1 MKRFFII
8 FVVAMLLLSCTKGHD
23 EMVVTMQPKRSTTIS
38 AEQALKNLYG
48 ELNLID
54 GQTRTDGTQRK
65 VKSIKPLTGAVTRS
79 GNALDNDLLYIVEF
93 DEGEGSA
100 VLAADTRLDPV
111 IAVLDN
117 SVLTAEDFA
126 SDNTDDINVYVASL
140 ISSYAEVASTRDG
153 LIPAPGHTVVDTVIH
168 AQKFPLLKTKWHQ
181 DSPFNDEC
189 KDYNGNSVHAGCV
202 AIAIG
207 QFVYYHRSPST
218 INNYNVNWSLLERE
232 EYSYL
237 INRLPNGV
245 IGGGDGSG
253 NGNGNGSGSDNGG
266 FIINPGVGFT
276 YLEDIVAANFI
287 YNIGVVCN
295 IHYSIG
301 DTGANTSEMLSA
313 FDTLGYSVSNVNY
326 NSTTAKNLV
335 LNDKPVV
342 MTGAAYVEEQS
353 NYVGHAWLLD
363 GWLERTITTTTS
375 EEIEGN
381 IGSGEGGAEITVTED
396 YCNVVHCNFGWEG
409 KCDGYYNCNVFD
421 VSSGAESVEP
431 SIGDLLMMPYPDLNF
446 DNTLKIFVY

>member
-1 MKRFFII
+1 MKRFYAI

-23 EMVVTMQPKRSTTIS
+23 EVVVTMQPKRSTTIS

-48 ELNLID
+48 ELKLID
-54 GQTRTDGTQRK
+54 GQTRADGSQRT
-65 VKSIKPLTGAVTRS
+65 VKSIKSLTGAITRS

-126 SDNTDDINVYVASL
+126 SDNTDDIDVYVASL

-153 LIPAPGHTVVDTVIH
+153 HIPAPGHSVVDTVIH

-181 DSPFNDEC
+181 GSPFNNKCVTYTQDTI
-189 KDYNGNSVHAGCV
+189 VAGCV
-202 AIAIG
+202 AIAMG
-207 QFVYYHRSPST
+207 QFIYYHGSPDV
-218 INNYNVNWSLLERE
+218 INGYTVNWSILSRK
-232 EYSYL
+232 EYSSEP
-237 INRLPNGV
+237 ITLPGGNI
-245 IGGGDGSG
+245 IGGGTIGGD
-253 NGNGNGSGSDNGG
+253 NNGG
-266 FIINPGVGFT
+266 LIINPGVNRVDFS
-276 YLEDIVAANFI
+276 DIEAANFI

-295 IHYSIG
+295 INYLG
-301 DTGANTSEMLSA
+301 EDTSANASEMLSA
-313 FDTLGYSVSNVNY
+313 FDTLGYSVSHVNY

-353 NYVGHAWLLD
+353 KYVGHAWLLD

-375 EEIEGN
+375 EEIEGD